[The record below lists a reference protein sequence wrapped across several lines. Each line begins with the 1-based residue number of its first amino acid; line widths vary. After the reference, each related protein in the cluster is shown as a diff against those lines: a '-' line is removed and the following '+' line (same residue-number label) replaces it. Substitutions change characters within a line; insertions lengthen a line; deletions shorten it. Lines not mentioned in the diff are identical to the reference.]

1 MYTEIGNFKIN
12 FINIG
17 YTFGRNKERERGL
30 HACLFTKAK
39 LTALLLLFWKVSLDI
54 LVTFS
59 PRLKARPK

>member
-30 HACLFTKAK
+30 EGEFGYPCHIQPKVKSKAK
-39 LTALLLLFWKVSLDI
+39 VEALK
-54 LVTFS
+54 
-59 PRLKARPK
+59 